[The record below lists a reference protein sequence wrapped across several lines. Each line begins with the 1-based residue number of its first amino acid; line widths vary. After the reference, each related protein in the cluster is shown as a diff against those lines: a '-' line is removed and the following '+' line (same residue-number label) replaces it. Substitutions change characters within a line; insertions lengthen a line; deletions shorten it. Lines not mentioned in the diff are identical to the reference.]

1 MSRDGMLLASDSWL
15 LAFAFWLFGRAQARV
30 LGGALAPL
38 TVQDFAPPR
47 FCGAPIRVRAC
58 STCWWRFA
66 LRNLVRKQRTPHHE
80 EPPELE
86 QRLHGG

>member
-47 FCGAPIRVRAC
+47 FAVPRSV
-58 STCWWRFA
+58 
-66 LRNLVRKQRTPHHE
+66 
-80 EPPELE
+80 
-86 QRLHGG
+86 